1 MFAMNFR
8 TPLGKQKQTNKQK
21 KTTAYDRPFPVSPKP
36 RLRSEA
42 KHEATDVKMIIYSQ
56 ANKTQFQKKKV

>member
-8 TPLGKQKQTNKQK
+8 TPLGKQKQTKRFK
-21 KTTAYDRPFPVSPKP
+21 SPKP

-42 KHEATDVKMIIYSQ
+42 KREETSFYSQ
-56 ANKTQFQKKKV
+56 ANKTQFHKKS